1 MTGSLKN
8 TIEGIMKSS
17 SVLKKSEDSLCV
29 EYLINEKSDYVN
41 MYKNIVAN
49 LDASTLVNPGF
60 YIRAMVGMG
69 NKLSDTPQNAT
80 LAEAK
85 NLISNDAQNHRSL
98 YIYWQCGHVYD
109 SSRWQLTSAATC
121 QHNNQYRC
129 TICGET
135 KSEGNTIS
143 HNYSSCILGATCQNP
158 AVYKCTMCNST
169 INQGRTIGHN
179 YSTYVSGATCQ
190 HPQYISALCAAIQL
204 IQEGMQ
210 IIHGHRKV
218 RQPVR
223 RDRCYTVRLVGHR
236 RQVQGQ
242 QDIIIQVFQ

>member
-1 MTGSLKN
+1 MERRRNLLKKVLIYVLTVAVVLSNGMFMNLKKAKAETYYQYLVHFSKPFTMTGSLKN

-85 NLISNDAQNHRSL
+85 NLISNDAKNHRSL
-98 YIYWQCGHVYD
+98 YIYWQCGHIYD
-109 SSRWQLTSAATC
+109 YQDGSLHLQ
-121 QHNNQYRC
+121 Q
-129 TICGET
+129 
-135 KSEGNTIS
+135 
-143 HNYSSCILGATCQNP
+143 P
-158 AVYKCTMCNST
+158 VST
-169 INQGRTIGHN
+169 II
-179 YSTYVSGATCQ
+179 STD
-190 HPQYISALCAAIQL
+190 ALSVVRQ
-204 IQEGMQ
+204 
-210 IIHGHRKV
+210 KV
-218 RQPVR
+218 RE
-223 RDRCYTVRLVGHR
+223 TL
-236 RQVQGQ
+236 
-242 QDIIIQVFQ
+242 